1 MTVKQLLSSDAHN
14 SGVMVSVALDAN
26 GVPQWLYKSSLTRHG
41 IERLKQELAGAE
53 KYSVV
58 TCQPRLKPQLLVE
71 TQDRF
76 CFRVSYLHLNK
87 CKYSAG
93 LLKNAAL
100 VERALRVYAEIW
112 PAFGENICHGDF
124 SIDNILFKGHEVVFV
139 DWENFTINGPPRGF
153 DMLNLVFEQVY
164 FTSFKFSQARRRAK
178 IAADLL
184 RPYWF
189 DEVIDKHY
197 HDAPLQRLVDSFG
210 LVRGVDIDTPRHPVL
225 KFDQTTIEEIDKQLN
240 LEFDTFSSQ

>member
-1 MTVKQLLSSDAHN
+1 MTVKQLLSFDAHN
-14 SGVMVSVALDAN
+14 SGVMVSVALDAK
-26 GVPQWLYKSSLTRHG
+26 GAPQWLYKSSSVKHG
-41 IERLKQELAGAE
+41 IERLKQELEGAE

-58 TCQPRLKPQLLVE
+58 MSQPRLKPQLLIE
-71 TQDRF
+71 AQDSF

-93 LLKNAAL
+93 LSKNAAL
-100 VERALRVYAEIW
+100 VERALRAYAEIW

-124 SIDNILFKGHEVVFV
+124 SIDNILFNDHEIVFV

-164 FTSFKFSQARRRAK
+164 FTSYKFSQARRSAK

-189 DEVIDKHY
+189 DKIIDKHY
-197 HDAPLQRLVDSFG
+197 HDAPLRTLIDSFG
-210 LVRGVDIDTPRHPVL
+210 LVGGLDIDAPRHPVL
-225 KFDQTTIEEIDKQLN
+225 KFDQSTIEEIDKQMD
-240 LEFDTFSSQ
+240 LEFNTFPS